1 MEFAT
6 FSLKKEMV
14 LKTKKLFEYKL
25 LKEQAYPG
33 VVPLPHLAYSE
44 KQERVVN
51 SMWCL
56 IDVVVCVRMGDR
68 TTSVEGVLLT
78 PDAMF
83 SATVQGNPGSAY

>member
-44 KQERVVN
+44 KQEKFSECEGVVH
-51 SMWCL
+51 STRCL
-56 IDVVVCVRMGDR
+56 FDVVVCKNGR
-68 TTSVEGVLLT
+68 
-78 PDAMF
+78 PDDV
-83 SATVQGNPGSAY
+83 S